1 MEQLETCNKHAGAQS
16 RAGEAGANL
25 TDVLGAVAE
34 HGQMYL
40 HHDDVSNRLD
50 EMADLC
56 EHWKRWREG
65 RDYTPQS
72 VRAALV
78 MLAREVVIL
87 ADFEQKHGPRME
99 PIGRK

>member
-1 MEQLETCNKHAGAQS
+1 MKQQQNENSHASAQS
-16 RAGEAGANL
+16 RAEGANL
-25 TDVLGAVAE
+25 TDVLWADSSPR
-34 HGQMYL
+34 QIYL

-56 EHWKRWREG
+56 EHWKLWREG

-78 MLAREVVIL
+78 MLAREVVML
-87 ADFEQKHGPRME
+87 ADLEKEHGPRLE
-99 PIGRK
+99 PIGRP

>member
-1 MEQLETCNKHAGAQS
+1 MATKITCEDAQS

-25 TDVLGAVAE
+25 TEGLGE
-34 HGQMYL
+34 KPGQLFL

-65 RDYTPQS
+65 REYTPQA

-78 MLAREVVIL
+78 MLAREVTML
-87 ADFEQKHGPRME
+87 DDWEKKHGPRVE
-99 PIGRK
+99 PI